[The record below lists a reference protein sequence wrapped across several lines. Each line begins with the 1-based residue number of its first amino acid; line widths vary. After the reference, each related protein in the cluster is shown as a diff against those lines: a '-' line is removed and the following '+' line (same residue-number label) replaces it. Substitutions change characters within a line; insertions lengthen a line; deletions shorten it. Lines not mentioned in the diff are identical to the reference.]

1 MTMTTTM
8 NGPVRKSLAQQID
21 RLDQMLD
28 GLSEALHESIT
39 AAVKDAVG
47 LAVKEA
53 VQAVLTEL
61 LASPA
66 IQEALRAGA
75 AVPAAA
81 NHATAPTSRPTLRER
96 LTRVRGWLGARLKA
110 AAQAV
115 GSIVDKVQR
124 TAVAAWHKTR
134 LVRRYR
140 WQLAAALAV
149 GAALAAATYHA
160 GPSLAAAANGVAGF
174 ALAVLAQAGLAL
186 RRLLAMAPDLRQ
198 A

>member
-1 MTMTTTM
+1 MSMTTTM

-21 RLDQMLD
+21 RLDQMLT
-28 GLSEALHESIT
+28 GLGEALNESIT

-61 LASPA
+61 LSSPA
-66 IQEALRAGA
+66 IQEVLRAGTA
-75 AVPAAA
+75 MPAADPA
-81 NHATAPTSRPTLRER
+81 VAPATRPTLTER
-96 LTRVRGWLGARLKA
+96 LARGQRWVSARLMGM
-110 AAQAV
+110 AQAV
-115 GSIVDKVQR
+115 VSIVGKVRRATWAVWQK
-124 TAVAAWHKTR
+124 TAV
-134 LVRRYR
+134 VRRYR

-186 RRLLAMAPDLRQ
+186 RRLFATAPDLRQ